1 MVSNKEMEKVEG
13 EPGECKI
20 METKEVKS
28 FVNVNLQNFFRISV
42 RSSRLLRVPH
52 RALQSA
58 LGGLLQSLL
67 HCFLISKARAS
78 ESLENKD

>member
-1 MVSNKEMEKVEG
+1 MVPNKEMEKVEG

-28 FVNVNLQNFFRISV
+28 FVNVNLQNFLRISV

-52 RALQSA
+52 RALH
-58 LGGLLQSLL
+58 LLWVDFSNLFFTL
-67 HCFLISKARAS
+67 P
-78 ESLENKD
+78 